1 MSVQIRQSIN
11 YLLATN
17 YLCWIIFAVVTVC
30 CIVVPIARSMFNT
43 SKQRQVLML
52 TKNTACWCGHLRVI
66 RTCSAAAMEA
76 LLDII
81 VLHVQVKEKA
91 IMDTIRPK

>member
-52 TKNTACWCGHLRVI
+52 TKNTACWCGHCTCNSNLFSRSNGSLI
-66 RTCSAAAMEA
+66 RYHCVARASKGES
-76 LLDII
+76 DYG
-81 VLHVQVKEKA
+81 HH
-91 IMDTIRPK
+91 